1 MSAISRDCFCKDLD
15 AKQIAGANRNS
26 LFVLGR
32 NVLQAAHGSANAAKD
47 WIVRFCEH
55 TEGLKAPAR
64 KAIIDGILFEIFF
77 DSDGE
82 LRKHPKNHRRLSN
95 KGTFGIA
102 VGTPAEEAEIH
113 AGLIAGLENG
123 TVRPVVGKELPLA
136 EAARAHKEVLEP
148 GAGGKV
154 VLVC

>member
-64 KAIIDGILFEIFF
+64 KAMIDGILFEIFF

-82 LRKHPKNHRRLSN
+82 LRKHPKTNCFSEAFALRGESGSN
-95 KGTFGIA
+95 CFA
-102 VGTPAEEAEIH
+102 S
-113 AGLIAGLENG
+113 
-123 TVRPVVGKELPLA
+123 
-136 EAARAHKEVLEP
+136 
-148 GAGGKV
+148 
-154 VLVC
+154 